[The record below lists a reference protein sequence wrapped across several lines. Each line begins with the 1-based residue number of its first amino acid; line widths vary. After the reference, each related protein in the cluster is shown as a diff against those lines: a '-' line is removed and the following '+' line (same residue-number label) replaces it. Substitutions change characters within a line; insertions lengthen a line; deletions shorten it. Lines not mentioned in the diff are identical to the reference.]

1 MNWLLTFLM
10 LILVPMLVSA
20 VFNLIFMI
28 ALYKFLMYH
37 QKREWEA
44 LLESCTKL
52 DEAVDMLR
60 GDKK

>member
-1 MNWLLTFLM
+1 MNWLLTFML

-20 VFNLIFMI
+20 VFNVIFMI
-28 ALYKFLMYH
+28 ALSKFLMYH

-44 LLESCTKL
+44 LVESFTKL
-52 DEAVDMLR
+52 DEAVDILR